1 MKSKSSIKSVSL
13 TQTKLF
19 VNSHQPQLEKEMAN
33 NSSILDW
40 RIPWTEELAGLQSM
54 GSQIIRHDWVYSCHQ
69 PQQRNCSKISI
80 SFASYNL
87 ISLSIHT
94 LWLFFLFINFL
105 LADFLISSRYQRHYV
120 NLNFVS
126 TMPVFWNLQYT
137 EFLQLPSR
145 L

>member
-33 NSSILDW
+33 HSSILAW
-40 RIPWTEELAGLQSM
+40 RISWTEEPGGLQSM

-69 PQQRNCSKISI
+69 PQHRNCSKISI

-105 LADFLISSRYQRHYV
+105 LADFLILSRYQRHYV